1 MKDNFRISYV
11 ALIDFFPDFFK
22 IMRRMYIKHLPVKHV
37 AQIYEQMIWLEDHDK
52 VNAEESLIILD
63 ELLKIIHIRVFIVI
77 HLIC

>member
-1 MKDNFRISYV
+1 
-11 ALIDFFPDFFK
+11 
-22 IMRRMYIKHLPVKHV
+22 MYIKHQPVKHV